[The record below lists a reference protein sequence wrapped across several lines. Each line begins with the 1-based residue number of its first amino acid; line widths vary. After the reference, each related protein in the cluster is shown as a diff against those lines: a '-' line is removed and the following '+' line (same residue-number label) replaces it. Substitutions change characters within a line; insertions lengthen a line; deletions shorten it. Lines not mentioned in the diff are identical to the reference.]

1 MRNLI
6 AIENLSVAFPPR
18 RALLHRRASKPIF
31 ALRQISLTLRDGDR
45 LGIIGRNGSGK
56 STLLRVMAGVLP
68 ATSGRIWSQGTLASI
83 LSASAGFEKSA
94 SGYENIFL
102 RGMLLG
108 MSRREIEKA
117 VPEILSFAN
126 LGDSIHWPLSTYS
139 SGMIVRLAFG
149 VCTSI
154 RPSILL
160 FDEWIGVGDAMFVES
175 AEARLHDMLSQASI
189 MALTT
194 HSEPLMKRFCN
205 KAIVVEGGEI
215 VASGDLDE
223 CWSFY
228 RELIVA
234 TSPNS
239 ASRHQAPSTA

>member
-18 RALLHRRASKPIF
+18 KVFGQRNALKPVF
-31 ALRQISLTLRDGDR
+31 ALKQISLTLRDGDR

-68 ATSGRIWSQGTLASI
+68 PTSGRIWSQGNLASI
-83 LSASAGFEKSA
+83 LSASAGFERAA
-94 SGYENIFL
+94 SGYDNIFL

-117 VPEILSFAN
+117 VPEILAFAN

-154 RPSILL
+154 RPNILL

-175 AEARLHDMLSQASI
+175 AEARLHDMLNQASI

-194 HSEPLMKRFCN
+194 HSEPLMRRFCN
-205 KAIVVEGGEI
+205 RAVVVEDGEI
-215 VASGDLDE
+215 VADGDLDE
-223 CWSFY
+223 CWRFY

-234 TSPNS
+234 TSSNS
-239 ASRHQAPSTA
+239 TTRRPETSAA